1 MAPDRNPQNIYDD
14 PRFFAG
20 YAQME
25 RFGPGWDRA
34 VEHSSFLA
42 LVPDVQDLRVLDLG
56 CGAGQLAQYLAVTG
70 AAEVHGVDV
79 SARMI
84 ELART
89 DRAHPRVTYS
99 LGPIEALNFPA
110 DRFDV
115 VVSSLALHYVE
126 DYEAVVR
133 RVARWLVSGGVFV
146 YSTEH
151 PIYTARL
158 PGNGWVVD
166 AQSRRTKWAIDN
178 YAEEG
183 LRVEH
188 WFVDGV
194 RKYHRTMSTLLNGL
208 IEAGFSIERVVEP
221 IPSEDWLQRHP
232 DGHDER
238 RRPMFLLF
246 RAVRPRNASSL

>member
-1 MAPDRNPQNIYDD
+1 MATDPGPQNIYDD

-25 RFGPGWDRA
+25 RFGSGWDRA

-42 LVPDVQDLRVLDLG
+42 LLPNVQDLRVLDLG
-56 CGAGQLAQYLAVTG
+56 CGAGQLAQYLAAAG

-79 SARMI
+79 SRRMI
-84 ELART
+84 DLART
-89 DRAHPRVTYS
+89 ERAHPRVTYS
-99 LGPIEALNFPA
+99 LGPIEALDFPP
-110 DRFDV
+110 DRFDL

-133 RVARWLVSGGVFV
+133 RVGQWLVSGGIFV

-158 PGNGWVVD
+158 PNNGWVVD
-166 AQSRRTKWAIDN
+166 DQRRRTNWAIDN

-183 LRVEH
+183 FRFEH

-194 RKYHRTMSTLLNGL
+194 RKYHRTLSTLLNGL
-208 IEAGFSIERVVEP
+208 IEAGLGIERVVEP
-221 IPSEDWLQRHP
+221 VPSEDWLRRHP
-232 DGHDER
+232 NDTDER
-238 RRPMFLLF
+238 RRPMFLLL
-246 RAVRPRNASSL
+246 RAVRR